1 MTAAYGQEGASEIRE
16 HARACIGSKATA
28 HMYGLNP
35 PIGLCQKGETL
46 GARVS
51 GRPLV
56 RVTIECTS
64 ALHSWALARRYA
76 CLDEY
81 DGTDT
86 AI

>member
-1 MTAAYGQEGASEIRE
+1 MSVHLHAPAPKPRSILYGP
-16 HARACIGSKATA
+16 
-28 HMYGLNP
+28 NP
-35 PIGLCQKGETL
+35 PIGLCQKGETAGCTGL
-46 GARVS
+46 WET
-51 GRPLV
+51 LCE
-56 RVTIECTS
+56 TNECTS